1 MVVEASETD
10 INKVYLEFA
19 DQVPAN
25 NQQGDPPKS
34 REGSLSGSSVKM
46 GDSRHKRSNT
56 RLGVSNKTKVPA
68 PQVV

>member
-1 MVVEASETD
+1 MVFEASETD
-10 INKVYLEFA
+10 LNKVYLEFA

-34 REGSLSGSSVKM
+34 REGSLSGSSVKL
-46 GDSRHKRSNT
+46 DSRNKRSNT
-56 RLGVSNKTKVPA
+56 RLGVSNRSKVPA